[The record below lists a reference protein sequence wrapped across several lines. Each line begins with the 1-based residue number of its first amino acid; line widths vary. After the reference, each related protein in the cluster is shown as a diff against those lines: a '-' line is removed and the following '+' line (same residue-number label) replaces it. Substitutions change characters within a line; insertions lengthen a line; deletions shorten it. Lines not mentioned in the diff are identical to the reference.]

1 MKVTGLKIL
10 NKTDVKYGIIRI
22 TEGEIIQHLPSLF
35 LPITIIDEEGC
46 RYEKRMHLSVKNRID
61 GLTKLYRKYKVG
73 IGDTVELELIG
84 NNELKM
90 SFKHSCEASSKK
102 DDSDE
107 KNQLIETINSIKAK
121 IEKMEYLFYDNE
133 MNVRTELNE
142 PILNELDWHSPDL
155 AREQKGYSGR
165 RVDIALY
172 KNNMDEDKKDCLVLI
187 EAKAIDEHIPN
198 EKIAMQLM
206 SYLDDNQ
213 FKSVPYGILT
223 NGQVWL
229 LYGRNGSLLQ
239 AINICKT
246 EIREIYEFFIQLHFA
261 NLTKETKIEEQKIED
276 SIELDYKKTTNLII
290 HENEQI
296 IKGGN
301 STETFQKFI
310 EKHLGEVEK
319 LQKNN
324 RFPVIIL
331 AKKENDVRNASPVN
345 NSRLFITGDH
355 STFQK
360 RMLIKQ
366 IIFEAQID
374 AWVEEVKEQ

>member
-1 MKVTGLKIL
+1 MEKHDFVTI
-10 NKTDVKYGIIRI
+10 
-22 TEGEIIQHLPSLF
+22 
-35 LPITIIDEEGC
+35 
-46 RYEKRMHLSVKNRID
+46 
-61 GLTKLYRKYKVG
+61 
-73 IGDTVELELIG
+73 
-84 NNELKM
+84 
-90 SFKHSCEASSKK
+90 
-102 DDSDE
+102 
-107 KNQLIETINSIKAK
+107 
-121 IEKMEYLFYDNE
+121 
-133 MNVRTELNE
+133 
-142 PILNELDWHSPDL
+142 
-155 AREQKGYSGR
+155 
-165 RVDIALY
+165 
-172 KNNMDEDKKDCLVLI
+172 
-187 EAKAIDEHIPN
+187 
-198 EKIAMQLM
+198 
-206 SYLDDNQ
+206 
-213 FKSVPYGILT
+213 
-223 NGQVWL
+223 
-229 LYGRNGSLLQ
+229 
-239 AINICKT
+239 
-246 EIREIYEFFIQLHFA
+246 A

-310 EKHLGEVEK
+310 EKHLEVVEN

-366 IIFEAQID
+366 IIYEAQID